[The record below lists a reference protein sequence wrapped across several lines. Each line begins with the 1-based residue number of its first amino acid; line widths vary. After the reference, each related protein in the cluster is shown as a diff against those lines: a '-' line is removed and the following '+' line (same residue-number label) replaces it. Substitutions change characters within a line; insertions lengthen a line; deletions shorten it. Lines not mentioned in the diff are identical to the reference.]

1 MKEFK
6 KIIFTV
12 VIFSIIFLIVNFWI
26 FEMDWSFLPY
36 LLLAGFFMAI
46 VQPEVKAY
54 KFLNKLVVGS
64 IFLGVLT
71 AVLFFLKMYIMSH
84 LFYDSPLPFPELWDK
99 DRMTMAAVFAIA
111 SFLGGLLGVVLKG
124 LFTLYKNKLDVW
136 IIFVGPLAILFS
148 SLLVFKIKIGG
159 TIMSSF
165 HGWPYPFFIHQ
176 IKDVLDNFF
185 IGKWIF
191 SPGSLYHYI
200 IFDYIFYLVIFS
212 LIYFFIKLLNKNLEI
227 KKINSTIFLFGLLI
241 FMILLFTSFLSV
253 KKSYISHQISGAGNC
268 EENSDC
274 KIIANRAPFSCAV
287 VVNKT
292 GADRILKLIN
302 SFPSIGKLQ
311 CSGRE
316 KAVCLEKKCRI
327 AIEQSPEDI
336 SDFVWQRIKQLI
348 ENCEVKSVQQVHSL
362 EVKAVL
368 KTGEILRAKEPKI
381 DDIMNIAAE
390 SAEKCGTIIMAT
402 E

>member
-1 MKEFK
+1 
-6 KIIFTV
+6 
-12 VIFSIIFLIVNFWI
+12 
-26 FEMDWSFLPY
+26 
-36 LLLAGFFMAI
+36 AI